1 MEGDADLVLGLL
13 LDARPT
19 EGDGVLQPLD
29 RRLLSGGELPLL
41 PPLLLLQLV
50 SFSALV
56 RVPAGDRVLATKK
69 RGRRGQKSRGRRR
82 EGKDLW
88 EFYSRLFWCGWRAG
102 LLAGD
107 ASCSC
112 HGEPW
117 GGAVGR
123 SWGVQGSSH
132 RCQPCCQCCWGGSN
146 CCVTE
151 SPATIKQIKRGKP
164 LKYLCIK
171 EE

>member
-69 RGRRGQKSRGRRR
+69 GDAGVKRAEGGGARAKISGNSTHVFFGVAGERASWLGTLPVPVMGNLGGALWAGAGGSRGPAIAV
-82 EGKDLW
+82 
-88 EFYSRLFWCGWRAG
+88 SRA
-102 LLAGD
+102 
-107 ASCSC
+107 ASAV
-112 HGEPW
+112 
-117 GGAVGR
+117 GGAR
-123 SWGVQGSSH
+123 
-132 RCQPCCQCCWGGSN
+132 
-146 CCVTE
+146 T
-151 SPATIKQIKRGKP
+151 AA
-164 LKYLCIK
+164 
-171 EE
+171 